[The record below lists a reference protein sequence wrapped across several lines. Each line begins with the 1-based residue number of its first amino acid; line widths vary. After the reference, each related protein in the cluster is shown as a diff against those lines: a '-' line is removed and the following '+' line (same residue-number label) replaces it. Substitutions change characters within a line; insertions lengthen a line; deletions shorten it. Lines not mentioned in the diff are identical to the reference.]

1 MVRQC
6 GDCASS
12 CFSPAACDRGSAR
25 CTYDETDGGAPGDN
39 ALGDNMQLI
48 CLVDS
53 AIGLA
58 ASLRLAHRMRLVG
71 GIAAGWEIPHRHRV

>member
-1 MVRQC
+1 MTVRVRAFCRLHATEVQHV
-6 GDCASS
+6 AHN
-12 CFSPAACDRGSAR
+12 
-25 CTYDETDGGAPGDN
+25 YDETDGGAPGDN

-58 ASLRLAHRMRLVG
+58 ASLRLAHGMRLQLVG
-71 GIAAGWEIPHRHRV
+71 SV